1 MSAGRVVVLNA
12 RREKILQVG
21 AWLGSTLKAK
31 PGCVQFALINRRL
44 FFEEMHFGR
53 MGQERWQLRFC
64 WHVLSTCVQLPIL
77 QVLVGVLRIR
87 IMIKMYDPEYNRE
100 LFFRYL

>member
-1 MSAGRVVVLNA
+1 MLAGVVLSA
-12 RREKILQVG
+12 RRDKKILQVG
-21 AWLGSTLKAK
+21 AWLGRALKAK

-44 FFEEMHFGR
+44 FFGEMHFGR

-64 WHVLSTCVQLPIL
+64 WHVVSTCVQVAFL

-87 IMIKMYDPEYNRE
+87 IVIKMYGPKYNRE
-100 LFFRYL
+100 LFSLYS